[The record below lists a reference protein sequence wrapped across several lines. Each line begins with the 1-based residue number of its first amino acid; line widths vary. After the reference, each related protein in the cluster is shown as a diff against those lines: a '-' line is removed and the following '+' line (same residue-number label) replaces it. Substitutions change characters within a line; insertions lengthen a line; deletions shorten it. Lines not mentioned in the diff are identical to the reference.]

1 MPFKL
6 KKHPEELQRGGST
19 IKRLRFWRRCF
30 SGWSGIALSVMAF
43 DPQGVAAQSDAV
55 KPAGNSGKLLEQ
67 VWDAPGTSIVGS
79 VKGVP
84 VTKDELLRYMWVQ
97 GAPAALDDL
106 LKKRAVKIAAE
117 AANINVGSTEIQSKI
132 GEDVART
139 KSGSF
144 EELLK
149 NRKMP
154 VEHYLEILLMNM
166 RLTAYTKKTA
176 VQLEEAD
183 YNSWVKIRY
192 IYCADARYESDPAK
206 RAIVAA
212 ETRKRAEKI
221 RREIKSGADFSDLAN
236 KYSDSPENR
245 ASGAK
250 RGGYMGWV
258 THGWL
263 QFTPALEEASFS
275 LKTGEV
281 SNPVRSD
288 FGWYLVKVEAVGK
301 EVQGR
306 DNELAEL
313 ITERKVRPLID
324 ATRDKIWA
332 DANLENRLMP
342 AEEIASHAK

>member
-1 MPFKL
+1 L
-6 KKHPEELQRGGST
+6 
-19 IKRLRFWRRCF
+19 
-30 SGWSGIALSVMAF
+30 V
-43 DPQGVAAQSDAV
+43 AQSEAV
-55 KPAGNSGKLLEQ
+55 KPGGDSGKVLEQ
-67 VWDAPGTSIVGS
+67 VWEAPGTTVVGS
-79 VKGVP
+79 VQGVP
-84 VTKDELLRYMWVQ
+84 ITKDELLRYMWVQ

-132 GEDVART
+132 AEDVART

-144 EELLK
+144 EELLN

-176 VQLEEAD
+176 VKLEEAD

-192 IYCADARYESDPAK
+192 IYCADATYENDPAK
-206 RAIVAA
+206 RAIVSA
-212 ETRKRAEKI
+212 ETRKQAEKI
-221 RREIKSGADFSDLAN
+221 LQEIKSGADFSDLAN

-245 ASGAK
+245 PSGAK
-250 RGGYMGWV
+250 KGGYMGWV

-263 QFTPALEEASFS
+263 QFTPALEEATFS

-288 FGWYLVKVEAVGK
+288 FGWYLVKAEATGK

-324 ATRDKIWA
+324 STRDKIWA
-332 DANLENRLMP
+332 DENLENSLMP
-342 AEEIASHAK
+342 DRAATGHAK